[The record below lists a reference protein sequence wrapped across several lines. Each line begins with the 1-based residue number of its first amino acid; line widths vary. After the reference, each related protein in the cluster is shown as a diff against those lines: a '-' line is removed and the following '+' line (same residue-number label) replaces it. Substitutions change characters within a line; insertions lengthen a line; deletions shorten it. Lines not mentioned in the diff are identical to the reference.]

1 MNRRQSRTL
10 IAFVAMLFIARSA
23 SGQDGKSSLY
33 PKMAP
38 LDQYLIGDRSAEIV
52 LAQSAAPKSI
62 SGDAKVLVLGR
73 KGYETAIE
81 GKNGFVCMVLRSW
94 ASSLDDPEF
103 WNPKLRAPICFNAA
117 AAESDLPH
125 ITKKTEWALAGL
137 SKAEIVYKMKAAIE
151 NKQLGTPEPGAM
163 CYMLSKQGYLNDRDG
178 HWHPH
183 LMFFVPPTDPTSW
196 GAGMTGSPMFGFTDS
211 LEQVTVFL
219 LPVERWSD
227 GSVAGN

>member
-1 MNRRQSRTL
+1 MTRWQSRTSTAL
-10 IAFVAMLFIARSA
+10 IAMLFLA
-23 SGQDGKSSLY
+23 STALGQGGKSSLY

-38 LDQYLIGDRSAEIV
+38 LDQYLITDRNAEIV

-62 SGDAKVLVLGR
+62 SGDAKVLVLGS

-81 GKNGFVCMVLRSW
+81 GTNGFVCVVVRSW
-94 ASSLDDPEF
+94 AASLDDPEF

-125 ITKKTEWALAGL
+125 ILKKTDWALAGV
-137 SKAEIVYKMKAAIE
+137 SKTEMVDKMKAAIE
-151 NKQLGTPEPGAM
+151 AKQLGTPEPGAM

-183 LMFFVPPTDPTSW
+183 LMFFVPATDPAAW
-196 GAGMTGSPMFGFTDS
+196 GAGMAGSPMFGFKDS

-227 GSVAGN
+227 GSVAGD

>member
-1 MNRRQSRTL
+1 MNRRQSITL
-10 IAFVAMLFIARSA
+10 IAFVAMLFMAGSA
-23 SGQDGKSSLY
+23 IGQDGKSSLY

-94 ASSLDDPEF
+94 ASGLDDPEF
-103 WNPKLRAPICFNAA
+103 WNPICFNAA

-137 SKAEIVYKMKAAIE
+137 SKAEIVDKMKAAIE
-151 NKQLGTPEPGAM
+151 NKQLGTPEPRAM

-183 LMFFVPPTDPTSW
+183 LMFFVPPTDPASW
-196 GAGMTGSPMFGFTDS
+196 GAGMAGSPMFGFTDS